1 MCFLTASGVQE
12 EEEIEVSATLTLP
25 GGRELTR
32 RDTRR
37 VTVKGYLHV

>member
-1 MCFLTASGVQE
+1 MCFLTASGVQ